1 MICHLICRMQKMAV
15 EYNERIEN
23 VNRERKFH
31 QVISIDLF
39 IWKFES

>member
-1 MICHLICRMQKMAV
+1 MAV

-31 QVISIDLF
+31 QVISIDLLIGSLSMIIF
-39 IWKFES
+39 HK